1 LLIAIQREVWS
12 IYFPVAVT
20 SSFAFLVYYM
30 RSERDRILT
39 SSRQWIRTTRLG
51 KSAAIVDEK

>member
-1 LLIAIQREVWS
+1 MSISLVECSRDYDLWPMDVWS

-30 RSERDRILT
+30 RSERDRIFDVIW
-39 SSRQWIRTTRLG
+39 SRRQ
-51 KSAAIVDEK
+51 